1 MKSVAESVERTL
13 LYSSTRLPTACG
25 IMSCSSWMIL
35 VLFLMA
41 GQARAAFHLWS
52 ISEIYS
58 SADRSVQ
65 FVEFSTASG
74 SQQFV
79 GGQTVTAFNAN
90 SSLSVVF
97 AIPSNLPSDSANKT
111 FLIATPG
118 FGSLPGGVTPDFVF
132 TASPF
137 LFAGGGSLSFSGG
150 DSVSYANL
158 PTDNR
163 ASLVRSGGSMVFS
176 TANSPQNFLGQ
187 TGSVPEP
194 GVMTIVGF
202 GVLAAALVLRGRRP
216 AG

>member
-1 MKSVAESVERTL
+1 
-13 LYSSTRLPTACG
+13 
-25 IMSCSSWMIL
+25 MIL
-35 VLFLMA
+35 ILLLMSS
-41 GQARAAFHLWS
+41 QARAAFHLWS

-65 FVEFSTASG
+65 FVEFSTTFG

-79 GGQTVTAFNAN
+79 GGQSVTAFNSN

-97 AIPSNLPSDSANKT
+97 TIPLVNLPGDSANKT

-118 FGSLPGGVTPDFVF
+118 FGSLPGGVTPDYVF
-132 TASPF
+132 TTSPF
-137 LFAGGGSLSFSGG
+137 LFAGNGSISFSGG

-158 PTDNR
+158 PSDNV
-163 ASLVRSGGSMVFS
+163 ASLVRSGGTMVFS
-176 TANSPQNFLGQ
+176 AANSPGNFLGQ

-194 GVMTIVGF
+194 GVLAIVGL
-202 GVLAAALVLRGRRP
+202 GVVAAALALRRRRQ